1 MKKNVRIAACLLLA
15 AALPAGAQT
24 SGSAAHKGKAPTAPA
39 ASAPAKNYPIKPIRF
54 IVPFAPGGTTDI
66 VARFIGQKLGDD
78 LGQPL
83 IIDNRGGAGGTI
95 GTDMLAIALPDG
107 YTIMLNHVGLTY
119 NVSLYERLPYD
130 TVKDLAPVSLVG
142 TTPNM
147 LVVNTAF
154 KARSVKELVDLARA
168 KPDQLSYGSGGVG
181 SSSHLAVEMLQQI
194 AKVKFL
200 HVPYKG
206 AGPALTDTVSGQV
219 QFMITTMPSAVNH
232 VKSGRLRALAVSGSK
247 RSPAMPE
254 LPTVMES
261 GVPGYDYTTWYGI
274 LAPAG
279 LPKPIAT
286 RLLQSVHAAVASPD
300 LRSRLTQNGMEPEVN
315 TPDRFA
321 ALIKSDIAK
330 WSKIIRTAGIKG
342 EQ

>member
-1 MKKNVRIAACLLLA
+1 MKPV
-15 AALPAGAQT
+15 
-24 SGSAAHKGKAPTAPA
+24 
-39 ASAPAKNYPIKPIRF
+39 RF

-66 VARFIGQKLGDD
+66 VARFIGQKLSED
-78 LGQPL
+78 LGQPV

-107 YTIMLNHVGLTY
+107 YTIMLNHVGLAY
-119 NVSLYERLPYD
+119 NVSLYDRLPYD
-130 TVKDLAPVSLVG
+130 TLKDLAPLSLVG
-142 TTPNM
+142 TTPNV
-147 LVVNTAF
+147 LVANNAF
-154 KARSVKELVDLARA
+154 KVRSAKELVDLARA
-168 KPDQLSYGSGGVG
+168 KPDQVSYGSGGVG
-181 SSSHLAVEMLQQI
+181 SSGHLAVEMLQQV

-206 AGPALTDTVSGQV
+206 AGPALTDTISGQV
-219 QFMITTMPSAVNH
+219 QFMITTMPAVVNH
-232 VKSGRLRALAVSGSK
+232 VKSGRLHALAVSGTR
-247 RSPAMPE
+247 RSPAMPD
-254 LPTVMES
+254 LPTVAEG

-279 LPKPIAT
+279 LPKPLSA
-286 RLLQSVHAAVASPD
+286 RLLQAVHSAVAARD
-300 LRSRLTQNGMEPEVN
+300 LRDRLMQYGMEPEVN
-315 TPDRFA
+315 TPERFS

>member
-1 MKKNVRIAACLLLA
+1 MHKYVRVAACMLLA
-15 AALPAGAQT
+15 AALPAGAQ
-24 SGSAAHKGKAPTAPA
+24 SVARPVSKGKTPA
-39 ASAPAKNYPIKPIRF
+39 ATPAAKVYPVKPIRF

-66 VARFIGQKLGDD
+66 VARFIGQKLGED
-78 LGQPL
+78 LGQSL

-107 YTIMLNHVGLTY
+107 YTIMLNHVGLAY
-119 NVSLYERLPYD
+119 NVSLYDRLPYD
-130 TVKDLAPVSLVG
+130 TLKDLTPISLVG
-142 TTPNM
+142 TTPNV
-147 LVVNTAF
+147 LVVNNGF
-154 KARSVKELVDLARA
+154 KVRSVKELVDLARA
-168 KPDQLSYGSGGVG
+168 KPDQASYGSGGVG
-181 SSSHLAVEMLQQI
+181 SSGHLAVEMLQQV

-206 AGPALTDTVSGQV
+206 AGPALTDTVGGQV
-219 QFMITTMPSAVNH
+219 QFMITTMPAVVNH
-232 VKSGRLRALAVSGSK
+232 VKSGRLRALAVSGTK

-254 LPTVMES
+254 LPTVIEG

-279 LPKPIAT
+279 LSKPIAA
-286 RLLQSVHAAVASPD
+286 RLLQSVHSAVGSAD
-300 LRSRLTQNGMEPEVN
+300 LKERLTQNGMEPEIN
-315 TPDRFA
+315 TPERFS
-321 ALIKSDIAK
+321 ALIKSDIGK

>member
-1 MKKNVRIAACLLLA
+1 MHTYSVRIAACILLA
-15 AALPAGAQT
+15 TAAVTANAQT
-24 SGSAAHKGKAPTAPA
+24 DAAPA
-39 ASAPAKNYPIKPIRF
+39 RKSKAAAAPAPAKNYPMKPIRF

-83 IIDNRGGAGGTI
+83 IVDNRGGAGGTI

-107 YTIMLNHVGLTY
+107 YTIMLNHVGLAY
-119 NVSLYERLPYD
+119 NVSLYDRLPYD
-130 TVKDLAPVSLVG
+130 TIKDLAPISLVG
-142 TTPNM
+142 NTPNV
-147 LVVNTAF
+147 LVINTGF
-154 KARSVKELVDLARA
+154 KIRSVKELVDTARA
-168 KPDQLSYGSGGVG
+168 KPEQVSYGSGGVG
-181 SSSHLAVEMLQQI
+181 SSGHLAVEMLQQV

-200 HVPYKG
+200 HIPYKG

-219 QFMITTMPSAVNH
+219 QFMITTMPAVVNH
-232 VKSGRLRALAVSGSK
+232 VKNGRLRALAVSGSK
-247 RSPAMPE
+247 RSPAMPDV
-254 LPTVMES
+254 PTVIEN

-279 LPKPIAT
+279 MSKPLAA
-286 RLLQSVHAAVASPD
+286 RLLQSVHAAVAAPD
-300 LRSRLTQNGMEPEVN
+300 LRERLMQNGMEPETN
-315 TPDRFA
+315 TPDKFA
-321 ALIKSDIAK
+321 ALIKSDIGK

>member
-1 MKKNVRIAACLLLA
+1 MHTYVRIAACMLLA
-15 AALPAGAQT
+15 TAAVTAGAQT
-24 SGSAAHKGKAPTAPA
+24 GTTTARKAKAPA
-39 ASAPAKNYPIKPIRF
+39 AAPAPAKNYPMKPIRF

-66 VARFIGQKLGDD
+66 VARFIGQKLGED

-107 YTIMLNHVGLTY
+107 YTIMLNHVGLAY
-119 NVSLYERLPYD
+119 NVSLYDRLPYD
-130 TVKDLAPVSLVG
+130 TIKDLAPISLVG
-142 TTPNM
+142 NTPNV
-147 LVVNTAF
+147 LVINTGF
-154 KARSVKELVDLARA
+154 KVRSVKELVDLARA
-168 KPDQLSYGSGGVG
+168 KPEQVSYGSGGVG
-181 SSSHLAVEMLQQI
+181 SSGHLAVEMLQQV

-200 HVPYKG
+200 HIPYKG

-219 QFMITTMPSAVNH
+219 QFMITTMPAVVNH
-232 VKSGRLRALAVSGSK
+232 VKNGRLRALAVSGAK
-247 RSPAMPE
+247 RSPAMPDV
-254 LPTVMES
+254 PTVIEN

-279 LPKPIAT
+279 LSKPLAA
-286 RLLQSVHAAVASPD
+286 RLLQSVHAAVASQD
-300 LRSRLTQNGMEPEVN
+300 LRERLMQNGMEPETN
-315 TPDRFA
+315 TPDKFA
-321 ALIKSDIAK
+321 ALIKSDIGK